1 MLRRW
6 LEGHWRQPAPDWRL
20 VDIVLR
26 PLAFLYGGMVKLRRW
41 LYVNGFFESRALPV
55 PVVVVGN
62 VVVGGAGKT
71 PLIIALVQDLMR
83 RGIRVGVV
91 ARGYG
96 RSSREC
102 LEVRIGSTV
111 AEVGDEPLLVHL
123 RTQVPTFVAKSRW
136 EAGNALLAAYPGTEI
151 IICDDGLQHLAL
163 RRDVQLCVFP
173 PWGIGNGRLLPAGP
187 LRESLQGAW
196 ANTIDIVVQSVEGNL
211 QSLNQLI
218 QAPVWEIR
226 RDLSGIAHNALGQ
239 AIDLASLAVKDGPL
253 IYAIA
258 GIANP
263 ESFFNMLRARG
274 LILWSA
280 MALKDH
286 YDFAVDGVPKELDGR
301 SEDAVVLCTEK
312 DAVKLWPV
320 MPAAFAVPLEISLLS
335 AQVDCLLELV
345 NQRCDEGKVSR
356 RLEYPLYRS

>member
-6 LEGHWRQPAPDWRL
+6 LERYWHQPAPGRGL
-20 VDIVLR
+20 ADIVLL
-26 PLAFLYGGMVKLRRW
+26 PLAFLYGGIVKLRRW
-41 LYVNGFFESRALPV
+41 LYVNGFFESKSLPV

-83 RGIRVGVV
+83 RGIHVGVV

-102 LEVRIGSTV
+102 LEVRIGSTA
-111 AEVGDEPLLVHL
+111 AEVGDEPLLIYL

-136 EAGNALLAAYPGTEI
+136 EAGNALLSAYPGTEI

-196 ANTIDIVVQSVEGNL
+196 TNTIDIVVQSVEGKNL
-211 QSLNQLI
+211 QSLNQLT
-218 QAPVWEIR
+218 QEPVWEIR

-263 ESFFNMLRARG
+263 ESFFSMLRARG
-274 LILWSA
+274 LVLWGA
-280 MALKDH
+280 IALKDH
-286 YDFAVDGVPKELDGR
+286 YDFAVKGLPKELHEN
-301 SEDAVVLCTEK
+301 SEDTVVLCTEK
-312 DAVKLWPV
+312 DAVKLWTL
-320 MPAAFAVPLEISLLS
+320 MPEAFAVPLEVSLS
-335 AQVDCLLELV
+335 PAQVDCLL
-345 NQRCDEGKVSR
+345 SR
-356 RLEYPLYRS
+356 LLKNLYP

>member
-6 LEGHWRQPAPDWRL
+6 LEGHWRQPAPGWRL
-20 VDIVLR
+20 VDILLR
-26 PLAFLYGGMVKLRRW
+26 PLAFLYGGIVKLRRW

-71 PLIIALVQDLMR
+71 PLIIALAQDLMR
-83 RGIRVGVV
+83 RGIHVGVV

-96 RSSREC
+96 RSSLKC
-102 LEVRIGSTV
+102 LEVRLGRTA
-111 AEVGDEPLLVHL
+111 AEVGDEPLLIHL
-123 RTQVPTFVAKSRW
+123 RTQAPTFVARSRW
-136 EAGNALLAAYPGTEI
+136 EAGNALLSAYPSTEI

-173 PWGIGNGRLLPAGP
+173 PWGVGNARLLPAGP

-196 ANTIDIVVQSVEGNL
+196 ANTIDIVVQSVEGNV

-226 RDLSGIAHNALGQ
+226 RNLSDIAHNALGQ
-239 AIDLASLAVKDGPL
+239 VIDLTTLAVQDSPP
-253 IYAIA
+253 ICAIA

-263 ESFFNMLRARG
+263 ESFFSMLRARG
-274 LILWSA
+274 LILRSA
-280 MALKDH
+280 IALKDH
-286 YDFAVDGVPKELDGR
+286 YDFAVDGVPKELDGC
-301 SEDAVVLCTEK
+301 SEDVVVLCTEK
-312 DAVKLWPV
+312 DAVKLWLV
-320 MPAAFAVPLEISLLS
+320 MPAAFAVPLEISLLP

-345 NQRCDEGKVSR
+345 NRRCAEG
-356 RLEYPLYRS
+356 